1 MMATKTSS
9 PLTNS
14 NRKSHTFFMLYP
26 CLPKAHPPAA
36 ITFIHGARYIGLAS
50 DARFHGKD
58 MGSPA

>member
-1 MMATKTSS
+1 MMATKTSN
-9 PLTNS
+9 PLTTS

-36 ITFIHGARYIGLAS
+36 ITVIHGARFIRLAA
-50 DARFHGKD
+50 DTQLHGKD

>member
-1 MMATKTSS
+1 MTATKTSS
-9 PLTNS
+9 PLTSS

-26 CLPKAHPPAA
+26 YPPKAHPPEA
-36 ITFIHGARYIGLAS
+36 ITVIQEARCIGLAS

>member
-9 PLTNS
+9 PLTSS

-36 ITFIHGARYIGLAS
+36 IAVTHGAQYIGLAS
-50 DARFHGKD
+50 DIRFHGKD
-58 MGSPA
+58 MDSPS